1 MHGLHSQCRVSMS
14 QQGLTKTKIVIVAYA
29 NVTLCELQNKFDA
42 DVMDIN
48 HQPIF
53 VTTVSHTST
62 LTLRVFKYIRVS
74 YAALPEW
81 VYVSLHS

>member
-1 MHGLHSQCRVSMS
+1 MHGLHSQCCVSML
-14 QQGLTKTKIVIVAYA
+14 QKVLTKTEIVIVAYA
-29 NVTLCELQNKFDA
+29 NVTLCKLQNKFDA
-42 DVMDIN
+42 NVLDIS

-53 VTTVSHTST
+53 VTDVNCTST
-62 LTLRVFKYIRVS
+62 RTLRVFKSIRAS